1 MEADVRKDSNCL
13 DYSEGEMH
21 KWIFMLLKVVLVF
34 LGPIYAK
41 DISKLLLETFIVT
54 KTVNRRNIK

>member
-1 MEADVRKDSNCL
+1 
-13 DYSEGEMH
+13 MH